1 MRLIDANEIENL
13 FNAQVER
20 GARLGPAAQK
30 QVGEKVLAQKTGK
43 YHNRKTVRHGI
54 TFDSKH
60 EADRYDEL
68 RMLLKA
74 GEIHDLKLQQTY
86 KLVGAQRTPTGAA
99 ARAVTYIAD
108 FVYTRD
114 GKMIV
119 EDAKGFK
126 TKDYIIKKKLMLERF
141 GIWVEEV

>member
-1 MRLIDANEIENL
+1 MSLTASDL
-13 FNAQVER
+13 
-20 GARLGPAAQK
+20 ARLGPTAQK
-30 QVGEKVLAQKTGK
+30 QVAEKVLAQKTGK
-43 YHNRKTVRHGI
+43 YHNRKIVRHGI

-68 RMLLKA
+68 RLLLKA

-99 ARAVTYIAD
+99 VRAVTYIAD
-108 FVYTRD
+108 FVYYTRD
-114 GKMIV
+114 GKTIV

>member
-30 QVGEKVLAQKTGK
+30 QVVEKVLAQKTGK

-68 RMLLKA
+68 RMLLKT

-99 ARAVTYIAD
+99 VRAVTYIAD

-114 GKMIV
+114 GKTIV

>member
-1 MRLIDANEIENL
+1 MSLTASDL
-13 FNAQVER
+13 
-20 GARLGPAAQK
+20 ARLGPAAQK

-68 RMLLKA
+68 RLLLKA
-74 GEIHDLKLQQTY
+74 GEIHDLKLQQAY

-99 ARAVTYIAD
+99 VRAVTYIAD
-108 FVYTRD
+108 FVYIRN
-114 GKMIV
+114 GKTIV

>member
-1 MRLIDANEIENL
+1 MSLTASDL
-13 FNAQVER
+13 
-20 GARLGPAAQK
+20 ARLGPAAQK
-30 QVGEKVLAQKTGK
+30 QVVEKVLAQKTSK

-68 RMLLKA
+68 RLLLKA
-74 GEIHDLKLQQTY
+74 GKIHDLKLQQTY
-86 KLVGAQRTPTGAA
+86 KLVEAQRTPTGAA
-99 ARAVTYIAD
+99 VRAVTYIAD

-114 GKMIV
+114 GKTIV

>member
-1 MRLIDANEIENL
+1 MSLTASDL
-13 FNAQVER
+13 
-20 GARLGPAAQK
+20 ARLGPAAQK
-30 QVGEKVLAQKTGK
+30 QVVEKVLAQKTGK
-43 YHNRKTVRHGI
+43 YHNHKTVRHGI

-74 GEIHDLKLQQTY
+74 GKIHDLKLQQTY
-86 KLVGAQRTPTGAA
+86 KLVEPQRTPTGAA
-99 ARAVTYIAD
+99 VRAVTYIAD

-114 GKMIV
+114 GKAVV

-126 TKDYIIKKKLMLERF
+126 TKDYIIKKKLMLERY